1 MLDNKLLLVHSTLPL
16 PHWEY
21 LKLQSLL
28 EIWDLEWEVEW
39 DPVWDPVSVVEW
51 TEVWD
56 LEIWDPV
63 WEVEWDLIW
72 DLEIWDMDQDLEW
85 VVEPVT
91 LLLDHPF
98 DDN

>member
-39 DPVWDPVSVVEW
+39 EVE
-51 TEVWD
+51 WD
-56 LEIWDPV
+56 LEWDPV
-63 WEVEWDLIW
+63 WEVEWTVEW
-72 DLEIWDMDQDLEW
+72 MEVWDLEW

-91 LLLDHPF
+91 LLLDHPLN
-98 DDN
+98 DN